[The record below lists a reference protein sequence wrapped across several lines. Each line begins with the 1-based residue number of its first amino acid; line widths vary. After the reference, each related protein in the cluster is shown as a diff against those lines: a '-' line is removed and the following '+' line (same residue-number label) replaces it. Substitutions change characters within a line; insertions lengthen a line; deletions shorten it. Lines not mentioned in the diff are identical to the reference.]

1 MVVRLVLVLLPVPST
16 TPISFFFGVYAPA
29 PSSLLSTTLLSYP
42 GPPTS
47 LLALLHRFF
56 LPLSTMVASFA
67 STRVS
72 IFSGPIPTVLTTTTT
87 TTRSVTTST
96 THKNTLIKTLINTH
110 YSLLTTHYS
119 HILSFFTIYSL
130 TEEGPS
136 PQMEQIALFPFLML
150 AYAVLLLNIYNK
162 ILILT
167 LQL

>member
-1 MVVRLVLVLLPVPST
+1 MPLQFLFYTHTHYPFMLRSLKNLIILISPISHSYSLEFLPWPLPTTPSSLSLLPTWTMVVRPVLVLLPVPST

-72 IFSGPIPTVLTTTTT
+72 IFSGPIPTVLATT

-96 THKNTLIKTLINTH
+96 THKNTLIKTH
-110 YSLLTTHYS
+110 S
-119 HILSFFTIYSL
+119 
-130 TEEGPS
+130 
-136 PQMEQIALFPFLML
+136 
-150 AYAVLLLNIYNK
+150 
-162 ILILT
+162 
-167 LQL
+167 